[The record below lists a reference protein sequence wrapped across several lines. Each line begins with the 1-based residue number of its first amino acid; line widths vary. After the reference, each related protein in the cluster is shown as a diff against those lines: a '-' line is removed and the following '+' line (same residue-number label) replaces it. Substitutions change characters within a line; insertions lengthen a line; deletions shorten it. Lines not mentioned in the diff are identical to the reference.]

1 MSTIA
6 MIKNGISKCDKTRHM
21 NVRFF
26 WTKERVDNGE
36 IQIVYTPTD
45 DMVADILTKPLQG
58 DKFLTLRRLLL
69 NWNV

>member
-1 MSTIA
+1 
-6 MIKNGISKCDKTRHM
+6 MIGNGIIKSDKKRHV

-26 WTKERVDNGE
+26 WTKERVDKGE

-45 DMVADILTKPLQG
+45 EMVADILTKTLQG